1 MREANEMKKRI
12 GRGFLY
18 AFLTLLAV
26 VSLYPLIWMVFFSFK
41 DNTEIFVTNP
51 FGLPLVWRADNYPA
65 ALQSFDA
72 LTYFKNSLIV
82 SVVTIAGVELS
93 SLLFCYVVARVRC
106 RATRFLHFL
115 ITSGM
120 FIPVQ
125 AIMIPLIVV
134 VRKMGF
140 TNSLLSVI
148 IPYVAIGLPFACFLF
163 YGFYLGLPLELE
175 ESAYLD
181 GASFPTIYFRIIMPL
196 LSSPIMVLVIY
207 QFMACWNEY
216 NLALILLTK
225 DALKTLPLGL
235 VSFWSSY
242 EASWGVIGAAM
253 VLSSLPVLLLYLFF
267 SNQITD
273 AMAISG
279 MKN

>member
-1 MREANEMKKRI
+1 MKRKL
-12 GRGFLY
+12 GKVLLY
-18 AFLTLLAV
+18 AFLVIYAV
-26 VSLYPLIWMVFFSFK
+26 ISLYPLIWMVFFSFK
-41 DNTEIFVTNP
+41 DNAEIFVTNP
-51 FGLPLVWRADNYPA
+51 FGFPEVWHFENYPK
-65 ALQSFDA
+65 ALESFDA
-72 LTYFKNSLIV
+72 LTYFKNSLVV
-82 SVVTIAGVELS
+82 SVVTIICVELS
-93 SLLFCYVVARVRC
+93 ALMFCYVVARVHN
-106 RATRFLHFL
+106 RATKFLHFL
-115 ITSGM
+115 VSSGM

-163 YGFYLGLPLELE
+163 YGFYLGLPFELE

-181 GASFPTIYFRIIMPL
+181 GASFPTIYFRIIMPQL
-196 LSSPIMVLVIY
+196 VSPIMVLVIY

-225 DALKTLPLGL
+225 NSLKTLPLGL

-253 VLSSLPVLLLYLFF
+253 VLASIPVLLLYVFF

-273 AMAISG
+273 AMAVSG